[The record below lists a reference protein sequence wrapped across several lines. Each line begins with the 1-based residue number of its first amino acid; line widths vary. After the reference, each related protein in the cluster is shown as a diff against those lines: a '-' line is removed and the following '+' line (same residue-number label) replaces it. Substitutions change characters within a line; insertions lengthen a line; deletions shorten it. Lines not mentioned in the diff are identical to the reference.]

1 VKIVGNIS
9 VHPPLPQAIGRLQEL
24 AYNLWWTWN
33 PDAQALYESIDKD
46 LWEHVSENP
55 VRFLRTVSLAR
66 LQEKSRDPGY
76 LNHYHSVLQ
85 RFDAYMAEDA
95 DTWFKRNFPGRQNE
109 LIAYFSA
116 EFGLHESL
124 PIYSGGLGILS
135 GDHCKEASD
144 MGLPFVGVGF
154 LYPQGYFTQQINAKG
169 GQEAIYEKIDF
180 SEVPATQAVD
190 AEGNPVVVHVDL
202 PGRTVYAKVWK
213 IQVGRVVLYLMDTDV
228 EQNAHQ
234 DRELSARLYGGDSE
248 MRISQ
253 EYVLG
258 IAGVRTL
265 RALGYEPTVWHMN
278 EGHSAF
284 LSLERIRELVQ
295 CGMEFDAAAEVVR
308 AGNIFTTHTPVAA
321 GHDAFPLELVDKFFW
336 QYWGQMGIDREGFL
350 ALARHEQGWGAE
362 FSMTVLA
369 FRLSAY
375 HNGVSALHGQVSRR
389 MWGHLWPGTPE
400 GQVPIS
406 HITNGVHT
414 ESWLAPEKR
423 ALYGRYFSPDWLEE
437 VDSPDAWRKIE
448 LVPDEEIRS
457 AHLEC
462 KEKLVGFLRSRL
474 KGQQLRHGEG
484 HWKLSRID
492 NVFDP
497 EALTLGFARRFA
509 TYKRATLI
517 FHDKER
523 LSRLLNDPHR
533 PVQIVFAGKAH
544 PADDYGKALIESI
557 YRLSQEKGFFGKIAI
572 VENYDINV
580 ARHLVGG
587 VDVWLNTPRRPLEA
601 SGTSGQKASI
611 NGAPNF
617 SILDGWWR
625 EGYNVDNGWAIG
637 EEREYKDEETQD
649 EADALSLYSILEEEI
664 VPEFYDHPA
673 AWTERM
679 RRAIKSCGPQFSMR
693 RMLTEYTRSLY
704 VPAMDSSRTYR
715 VDFGESARRLSHW
728 KQHIRNEWQT
738 VFVAVAEHPPAQAK
752 TGDPIEIEAQVWPGR
767 LSASDIAVE
776 LVTFAAEDGDESIVQ
791 AAEQRQHVAMQSHT
805 MQAVLSNSR
814 EPGHDPHDNSIRYR
828 GAFVPEETGKYSFG
842 VRARPHHPDL
852 IHPLELGLSSW
863 A

>member
-1 VKIVGNIS
+1 MRIVGNIS
-9 VHPPLPQAIGRLQEL
+9 VHPPLPEPISRLQEL

-33 PDAQALYESIDKD
+33 PDAQVLYESIDNE
-46 LWEHVSENP
+46 LWEQVSENP
-55 VRFLRTVSLAR
+55 VKFLRTVSLQS
-66 LQEKSRDPGY
+66 LQDASRDDDY
-76 LNHYHSVLQ
+76 LRKYKLVFQ
-85 RFDAYMAEDA
+85 RFDAYIAKGA
-95 DTWFKRNFPGRQNE
+95 DTWFKRHYPGKQDE

-116 EFGLHESL
+116 EFGLHEAL

-144 MGLPFVGVGF
+144 MGLPLVGIGF
-154 LYPQGYFTQQINAKG
+154 LYPQGYFTQQINGKG

-190 AEGNPVVVHVDL
+190 ADGNPVVVHVDL

-213 IQVGRVVLYLMDTDV
+213 IQVGRVILYLMDTDV
-228 EQNAHQ
+228 EQNAQQ

-265 RALGYEPTVWHMN
+265 RALGHEPTVWHMN

-295 CGMEFDAAAEVVR
+295 GGMEFDAAAEIVR

-336 QYWGQMGIDREGFL
+336 QYWGQMGIDRERFL
-350 ALARHEQGWGAE
+350 ALARHEHGWGAE

-400 GQVPIS
+400 EQVPIG

-423 ALYGRYFSPDWLEE
+423 ALFDRYFGEEWLED
-437 VDSPDAWRKIE
+437 VDCPSAWREIE
-448 LVPDEEIRS
+448 RVPDEELLAAHRS
-457 AHLEC
+457 C
-462 KEKLVGFLRSRL
+462 KEKLVGFLRMRL
-474 KGQQLRHGEG
+474 KRQQLRLGEG
-484 HWKLSRID
+484 HWKVSRLD

-497 EALTLGFARRFA
+497 NALTLGFARRFA

-523 LSRLLNDPHR
+523 LRRILHDPDR

-544 PADDYGKALIESI
+544 PADDYGKALIERI
-557 YRLSQEKGFFGKIAI
+557 YRLSQERGFFGKIAI
-572 VENYDINV
+572 IENYDINV

-601 SGTSGQKASI
+601 SGTSGQKAAI

-617 SILDGWWR
+617 SVLDGWWR
-625 EGYNVDNGWAIG
+625 EGYDAENGWAIG

-649 EADALSLYSILEEEI
+649 EADALSLYTILEDEI
-664 VPEFYDHPA
+664 VPEYYDHFS
-673 AWTERM
+673 AWAVRM
-679 RRAIKSCGPQFSMR
+679 RKAIGSCGPQFSMR
-693 RMLTEYTRSLY
+693 RMLAEYTRSLY
-704 VPAMDSSRTYR
+704 VPAMCSSRSSR
-715 VDFGESARRLSHW
+715 ENFGESARNLSHW
-728 KQHIRNEWQT
+728 KQYVRSEWQT
-738 VFVAVAEHPPAQAK
+738 VSVAVTELPPPQAL
-752 TGDPIEIEAQVWPGR
+752 TGDPLEIEAQVWPGR

-776 LVTFAAEDGDESIVQ
+776 LVTFAAPDGEEGVATSS
-791 AAEQRQHVAMQSHT
+791 EQQQPVALQSFT
-805 MQAVLSNSR
+805 MRAVMPTSM
-814 EPGHDPHDNSIRYR
+814 EPGHDPHNHSIQYR
-828 GAFVPEETGKYSFG
+828 GTFVPEETGKYSIG
-842 VRARPHHPDL
+842 VRARPHHPAL
-852 IHPLELGLSSW
+852 IHPLELGLSVW

>member
-1 VKIVGNIS
+1 MNIVGNIS
-9 VHPPLPQAIGRLQEL
+9 VLPPLPQPISRLQEL

-33 PDAQALYESIDKD
+33 PDAQDLYASIDCK
-46 LWEHVSENP
+46 LWEQVSENP
-55 VRFLRTVSLAR
+55 VKFLRTVSLRR
-66 LQEKSRDPGY
+66 LQEASRDPGY
-76 LNHYHSVLQ
+76 LQRYSSVIQ
-85 RFDAYMAEDA
+85 KFDSYMAEGS
-95 DTWFKRNFPGRQNE
+95 DTWFKRHFPGKQDE

-116 EFGLHESL
+116 EFGLHEAL

-144 MGLPFVGVGF
+144 MDLPFVGVGF

-169 GQEAIYEKIDF
+169 GQDAIYEKIDF

-190 AEGNPVVVHVDL
+190 PEGNPVVVHVDL

-213 IQVGRVVLYLMDTDV
+213 IQVGRVPLYLMDTDV
-228 EQNAHQ
+228 EQNALQ
-234 DRELSARLYGGDSE
+234 DRELSARLYGGDRE

-295 CGMEFDAAAEVVR
+295 GGMEFNAAAEIVR

-350 ALARHEQGWGAE
+350 ALARHEHEWGAE

-375 HNGVSALHGQVSRR
+375 HNGVSALHGEVSRR
-389 MWGHLWPGTPE
+389 MWSHLWPGTPE
-400 GQVPIS
+400 AQVPID

-414 ESWLAPEKR
+414 ESWLAPELRDLFNCHFK
-423 ALYGRYFSPDWLEE
+423 ADWLEE
-437 VDSPDAWRKIE
+437 ADDMRAWAGIAEVPSEE
-448 LVPDEEIRS
+448 LRA
-457 AHLEC
+457 AHQAC
-462 KEKLVGFLRSRL
+462 KERLVSFLRARL
-474 KGQQLRHGEG
+474 KRQQLRQGEG
-484 HWKLSRID
+484 YSKLAMTDS
-492 NVFDP
+492 VFDP
-497 EALTLGFARRFA
+497 NALTLGFARRFA

-523 LSRLLNDPHR
+523 LKRLLNDPER
-533 PVQIVFAGKAH
+533 PVQLVFAGKAH
-544 PADDYGKALIESI
+544 PADDYGKAFIERI
-557 YRLSQEKGFFGKIAI
+557 YRLSQERDFYGKIAI

-587 VDVWLNTPRRPLEA
+587 VDVWLNTPRRPFEA
-601 SGTSGQKASI
+601 SGTSGQKAAI
-611 NGAPNF
+611 NGAPNL

-625 EGYNVDNGWAIG
+625 EGYNAKNGWAIG
-637 EEREYKDEETQD
+637 EEREYKDEDTQD
-649 EADALSLYSILEEEI
+649 EADALSLYTILEQEV
-664 VPEFYDHPA
+664 VPEYYERPQD
-673 AWTERM
+673 WTNRM
-679 RRAIKSCGPQFSMR
+679 RSAIASCGPQFSMR
-693 RMLTEYTRSLY
+693 RMLAEYTRKFY
-704 VPAMDSSRTYR
+704 VPAMESGNAYSAGIGETARQISRWKEY
-715 VDFGESARRLSHW
+715 VRR
-728 KQHIRNEWQT
+728 EWQT
-738 VFVAVAEHPPAQAK
+738 VFVTVPHLPPSQAK
-752 TGDPIEIEAQVWPGR
+752 TGQPIEIEAQVWPGR
-767 LSASDIAVE
+767 LSAEDLAVE
-776 LVTFAAEDGDESIVQ
+776 MVTFVAAEDENAS
-791 AAEQRQHVAMQSHT
+791 RQGEAPNQPIALQTLSMQCAMAGQE
-805 MQAVLSNSR
+805 
-814 EPGHDPHDNSIRYR
+814 EPGHDPHDNSVRFR
-828 GAFVPEETGKYSFG
+828 GLFVPEETGKYSFG
-842 VRARPHHPDL
+842 VRVRPYHPAL
-852 IHPLELGLSSW
+852 IHPLEMGLSVW

>member
-1 VKIVGNIS
+1 MKIVGNIS

-180 SEVPATQAVD
+180 SEVPASQAVD
-190 AEGNPVVVHVDL
+190 PEGNPVVVHVDL

-228 EQNAHQ
+228 EQNAQQ

-295 CGMEFDAAAEVVR
+295 GGMEFDAAAEVVR

-752 TGDPIEIEAQVWPGR
+752 TGDLIEIEAQVWPGR

-776 LVTFAAEDGDESIVQ
+776 LVTFAAEDSDESIVQ

>member
-9 VHPPLPQAIGRLQEL
+9 VHPPLPQAISRLQEL

-33 PDAQALYESIDKD
+33 PDAQDLYESIDNS
-46 LWEHVSENP
+46 LWEQVSENP
-55 VRFLRTVSLAR
+55 VKFLRTVSLQR
-66 LQEKSRDPGY
+66 LQDAS
-76 LNHYHSVLQ
+76 LNHDYLQKYNSVLQ
-85 RFDAYMAEDA
+85 RFDAYMYNDA
-95 DTWFKRNFPGRQNE
+95 DTWFKRNFPGRQDE

-116 EFGLHESL
+116 EFGLHEAL

-180 SEVPATQAVD
+180 SEVPATQAMD
-190 AEGNPVVVHVDL
+190 DEGNAVVVHVDL

-213 IQVGRVVLYLMDTDV
+213 IQVGRVILYLMDTDV
-228 EQNAHQ
+228 EQNAIQ

-265 RALGYEPTVWHMN
+265 RALGYQPTVWHMN

-295 CGMEFDAAAEVVR
+295 EGMDFDAAAEIVR
-308 AGNIFTTHTPVAA
+308 AGNVFTTHTPVAA

-336 QYWGQMGIDREGFL
+336 QYWGQMGIDRERFM
-350 ALARHEQGWGAE
+350 ALARHEHGWGAE

-375 HNGVSALHGQVSRR
+375 HNGVSALHGKVSRR
-389 MWGHLWPGTPE
+389 MWGLLWPGTPE
-400 GQVPIS
+400 EQVPIS

-423 ALYGRYFSPDWLEE
+423 ALYGRYFGASWLDE
-437 VDSPDAWRKIE
+437 VDCPEAWQGIE
-448 LVPDEEIRS
+448 QVPDEELLS
-457 AHLEC
+457 AHQAC
-462 KEKLVGFLRSRL
+462 KEKLVSFLRTRL
-474 KGQQLRHGEG
+474 KRQQLRHGEG
-484 HWKLSRID
+484 HWKLASID
-492 NVFDP
+492 SVFDP
-497 EALTLGFARRFA
+497 KALTLGFARRFA

-517 FHDKER
+517 FHDKKR
-523 LSRLLNDPHR
+523 LLRILNDPRR

-544 PADDYGKALIESI
+544 PADDYGKALIERI
-557 YRLSQEKGFFGKIAI
+557 YRLSQEREFFGKIAFI
-572 VENYDINV
+572 ENYDINV
-580 ARHLVGG
+580 ARHLVSG

-601 SGTSGQKASI
+601 SGTSGQKAAI

-617 SILDGWWR
+617 SILDGWWN
-625 EGYNVDNGWAIG
+625 EGHNAENGWAIG

-649 EADALSLYSILEEEI
+649 EADALSLYTILEEEI
-664 VPEFYDHPA
+664 VPEFYDHPSD
-673 AWTERM
+673 WTGRM
-679 RRAIKSCGPQFSMR
+679 RKAVKSCGPQFSMR
-693 RMLTEYTRSLY
+693 RMVVEYTRSLY
-704 VPAMDSSRTYR
+704 VPAMDSSHAYR
-715 VDFGESARRLSHW
+715 ENYGEPARQLSHW
-728 KQHIRNEWQT
+728 KQHVRNEWQT
-738 VFVAVAEHPPAQAK
+738 VFVAVPELPPQQAK

-767 LSASDIAVE
+767 LSAHDIAVE
-776 LVTFAAEDGDESIVQ
+776 LVTFAAADGEE
-791 AAEQRQHVAMQSHT
+791 AMKPNAEQQLPVALQSIT
-805 MQAVLSNSR
+805 MQLANHTPH
-814 EPGHDPHDNSIRYR
+814 EPGHDPHDISVRYK
-828 GAFVPEETGKYSFG
+828 GIFVPEETGKYSFG
-842 VRARPHHPDL
+842 VRARPHHPAL
-852 IHPLELGLSSW
+852 IHPLELGLSAW

>member
-1 VKIVGNIS
+1 MKIVGNIT
-9 VHPPLPQAIGRLQEL
+9 VHPPLPQAISRLQEL

-33 PDAQALYESIDKD
+33 PDAQVLYESIDKE
-46 LWEHVSENP
+46 LWERVNENP
-55 VRFLRTVSLAR
+55 VKFLRAVSLRR
-66 LQEKSRDPGY
+66 LQEASRSHDY
-76 LNHYHSVLQ
+76 LQRYSSVFR
-85 RFDAYMAEDA
+85 RFDAYMDRDA
-95 DTWFKRNFPGRQNE
+95 DTWFKRNCPGRQDE

-116 EFGLHESL
+116 EFGLHEAL

-144 MGLPFVGVGF
+144 MGLPFVGIGF
-154 LYPQGYFTQQINAKG
+154 LYPQGYFTQQINAAG

-213 IQVGRVVLYLMDTDV
+213 IQVGRVTIYLMDTDV

-234 DRELSARLYGGDSE
+234 DRELSARLYGGDRE

-265 RALGYEPTVWHMN
+265 RALGHEPTVWHMN

-284 LSLERIRELVQ
+284 LSLERVRELVQ
-295 CGMEFDAAAEVVR
+295 EGMEFDAASEIVR
-308 AGNIFTTHTPVAA
+308 AANVFTTHTPVAA

-336 QYWGQMGIDREGFL
+336 QYWGQMGIDRERFM
-350 ALARHEQGWGAE
+350 ALARHEHGWGAE

-369 FRLSAY
+369 LRLSAY
-375 HNGVSALHGQVSRR
+375 HNGVSALHGKVSRR

-400 GQVPIS
+400 EQVPIG

-423 ALYGRYFSPDWLEE
+423 ALYESYFGKGWLDEDDNPE
-437 VDSPDAWRKIE
+437 SWRGIR
-448 LVPDEEIRS
+448 LVPDGELRS
-457 AHLEC
+457 AHQVC
-462 KEKLVGFLRSRL
+462 KEDLVRFLRLRL
-474 KGQQLRHGEG
+474 KRQQLRHGEG
-484 HWKLSRID
+484 HGKLARID
-492 NVFDP
+492 GLFDA

-523 LSRLLNDPHR
+523 LGRILNDSHR

-544 PADDYGKALIESI
+544 PADDYGKALIERI
-557 YRLSQEKGFFGKIAI
+557 YRLSQERGFFGKIAI
-572 VENYDINV
+572 IENYDINV
-580 ARHLVGG
+580 ARHLVSG

-601 SGTSGQKASI
+601 SGTSGQKAAI

-617 SILDGWWR
+617 SILDGWWQ
-625 EGYNVDNGWAIG
+625 EGYNAENGWAIG
-637 EEREYKDEETQD
+637 EEREYKDEDTQD

-664 VPEFYDHPA
+664 VPEYYDQPSV
-673 AWTERM
+673 WTGRM
-679 RRAIKSCGPQFSMR
+679 RKAIESCGPQFSMR
-693 RMLTEYTRSLY
+693 RMLAEYTRSLY
-704 VPAMDSSRTYR
+704 VPAMESGRAYR
-715 VDFGESARRLSHW
+715 DNFGEDARQLSHW
-728 KQHIRNEWQT
+728 KQHVRNEWQT
-738 VFVAVAEHPPAQAK
+738 VFVAVPELPAPQAK
-752 TGDPIEIEAQVWPGR
+752 TGDKIEIEAQVWLGR
-767 LSASDIAVE
+767 LSANDIAVE
-776 LVTFAAEDGDESIVQ
+776 LVTFAAAEGEEATVQ
-791 AAEQRQHVAMQSHT
+791 SAGQQNPVALQSVAMQAAKPGY
-805 MQAVLSNSR
+805 Q
-814 EPGHDPHDNSIRYR
+814 EPGHDPHDNSVRYR
-828 GAFVPEETGKYSFG
+828 GVFVPEETGKYSFG
-842 VRARPHHPDL
+842 VRARPHHPAL
-852 IHPLELGLSSW
+852 IHPLELGLSVW

>member
-1 VKIVGNIS
+1 MNIVGNIS
-9 VHPPLPQAIGRLQEL
+9 VHPPLPEAISRLQEL

-33 PDAQALYESIDKD
+33 PDAQVLYESIDNE
-46 LWEHVSENP
+46 LWEQVSENP
-55 VRFLRTVSLAR
+55 VKFLRTVSLQR
-66 LQEKSRDPGY
+66 LQDASRDDDY
-76 LNHYHSVLQ
+76 LRRYNSVFL
-85 RFDAYMAEDA
+85 RFDTYMAKEA
-95 DTWFKRNFPGRQNE
+95 DTWFKRRYPGKQNE

-116 EFGLHESL
+116 EFGLHEAL

-144 MGLPFVGVGF
+144 MGLPFVGIGF

-180 SEVPATQAVD
+180 SEVPATQAED
-190 AEGNPVVVHVDL
+190 ADGSPVVVHVDL

-213 IQVGRVVLYLMDTDV
+213 IQVGRVILYLMDTDV
-228 EQNAHQ
+228 EQNAQQ

-295 CGMEFDAAAEVVR
+295 GGMAFDEAAEIVR

-336 QYWGQMGIDREGFL
+336 QYWGQMGIDRERFL
-350 ALARHEQGWGAE
+350 ALARHEHGWGAE

-375 HNGVSALHGQVSRR
+375 HNGVSKLHGKVSRR

-400 GQVPIS
+400 EQVPIG

-423 ALYGRYFSPDWLEE
+423 ALYDCYFGEEWLEE
-437 VDSPDAWRKIE
+437 VDRPSAWREIE
-448 LVPDEEIRS
+448 RVPDEELLS
-457 AHLEC
+457 AHKAC
-462 KEKLVGFLRSRL
+462 KHRLAGFLRKRL
-474 KGQQLRHGEG
+474 KRQQVRLGEG
-484 HWKLSRID
+484 HWKVARLDS
-492 NVFDP
+492 VFDP
-497 EALTLGFARRFA
+497 NALTLGFARRFA

-523 LSRLLNDPHR
+523 LRRILSDPDR

-544 PADDYGKALIESI
+544 PADEYGKALIERI
-557 YRLSQEKGFFGKIAI
+557 YRLSQERGFFGKIAI
-572 VENYDINV
+572 IENYDINV

-587 VDVWLNTPRRPLEA
+587 VDIWLNTPRRPLEA
-601 SGTSGQKASI
+601 SGTSGQKAAI

-617 SILDGWWR
+617 SVLDGWWR
-625 EGYNVDNGWAIG
+625 EGYDAENGWAIG

-649 EADALSLYSILEEEI
+649 EADALSLYTILEDEI
-664 VPEFYDHPA
+664 VPEFYDHRS

-679 RRAIKSCGPQFSMR
+679 RKAIGSCGPQFSMR
-693 RMLTEYTRSLY
+693 RMLAEYTRSLY
-704 VPAMDSSRTYR
+704 VPAMSSSRSYR
-715 VDFGESARRLSHW
+715 GNFGESARNLSHW
-728 KQHIRNEWQT
+728 KQYVRSEWQT
-738 VFVAVAEHPPAQAK
+738 VSVAVADLPPPQAM
-752 TGDPIEIEAQVWPGR
+752 TGDSIEIEAQVWPGR

-776 LVTFAAEDGDESIVQ
+776 LVTFAAPDGEEAVATSS
-791 AAEQRQHVAMQSHT
+791 EQQKPVALQSFT
-805 MQAVLSNSR
+805 MQAVVPTSK
-814 EPGHDPHDNSIRYR
+814 EPGYDPHNQSIRYR
-828 GAFVPEETGKYSFG
+828 GTFVPEETGKYSIG
-842 VRARPHHPDL
+842 VRARPHHPAL
-852 IHPLELGLSSW
+852 IHPLELGLSAW

>member
-180 SEVPATQAVD
+180 SEVPASQAVD
-190 AEGNPVVVHVDL
+190 PEGNPVVVHVDL

-228 EQNAHQ
+228 EQNAQQ

-295 CGMEFDAAAEVVR
+295 GGMEFDAAAEVVR

-752 TGDPIEIEAQVWPGR
+752 TGDLIEIEAQVWPGR

-776 LVTFAAEDGDESIVQ
+776 LVTFAAEDSDESIVQ

>member
-1 VKIVGNIS
+1 MKIVGNIS
-9 VHPPLPQAIGRLQEL
+9 VHPPLPQAISRLQEL

-33 PDAQALYESIDKD
+33 PDAKELYESIDAE
-46 LWEHVSENP
+46 LWERVSENP
-55 VRFLRTVSLAR
+55 VKLLRTVSLQR
-66 LQEKSRDPGY
+66 LQDASCDDNYVRKYR
-76 LNHYHSVLQ
+76 SVFQ
-85 RFDAYMAEDA
+85 RFDSYMAKDA
-95 DTWFKRNFPGRQNE
+95 DTWFRRHYPGTQDE

-116 EFGLHESL
+116 EFGLHEAL

-144 MGLPFVGVGF
+144 MGLPLVGIGF

-190 AEGNPVVVHVDL
+190 SEGNPVVVHVDL

-213 IQVGRVVLYLMDTDV
+213 IQVGRVFLYLMDTDV
-228 EQNAHQ
+228 EQNAQQ

-295 CGMEFDAAAEVVR
+295 GGMGFDEAAEVVR

-336 QYWGQMGIDREGFL
+336 QYWGQMGIDRERFL
-350 ALARHEQGWGAE
+350 ALARHEHRWGAE

-375 HNGVSALHGQVSRR
+375 HNGVSALHGKVSRR
-389 MWGHLWPGTPE
+389 MWGLLWPGTPE
-400 GQVPIS
+400 EQVPIG

-423 ALYGRYFSPDWLEE
+423 ALYVRYLGERWLEE
-437 VDSPDAWRKIE
+437 VDCAGAWREIE
-448 LVPDEEIRS
+448 RVPDEALLA
-457 AHLEC
+457 AHLSC
-462 KEKLVGFLRSRL
+462 KEKLVDFLRMRL
-474 KGQQLRHGEG
+474 KRQQLRHGEG
-484 HWKLSRID
+484 HWKLTRLDS
-492 NVFDP
+492 VFDP
-497 EALTLGFARRFA
+497 NALTLGFARRFA
-509 TYKRATLI
+509 TYKRATLV

-523 LSRLLNDPHR
+523 LSRILNDPDR

-544 PADDYGKALIESI
+544 PADDYGKALIERI
-557 YRLSQEKGFFGKIAI
+557 YRLSQERGFFGKIAI
-572 VENYDINV
+572 IENYDINV

-601 SGTSGQKASI
+601 SGTSGQKAAI

-617 SILDGWWR
+617 SVLDGWWR
-625 EGYNVDNGWAIG
+625 EGYDAENGWAIG

-649 EADALSLYSILEEEI
+649 EADALSLYTILEDEI
-664 VPEFYDHPA
+664 VPEYYDHRSI
-673 AWTERM
+673 WTARM
-679 RRAIKSCGPQFSMR
+679 RKAIGSCGPQFSMR
-693 RMLTEYTRSLY
+693 RMLVEYTQSFY
-704 VPAMDSSRTYR
+704 VPAMSSSRSYR
-715 VDFGESARRLSHW
+715 ENFGESARNLSHW
-728 KQHIRNEWQT
+728 KQYVRNEWQT
-738 VFVAVAEHPPAQAK
+738 VSVAVPELPPPQAM

-776 LVTFAAEDGDESIVQ
+776 LVTFAAPAGEE
-791 AAEQRQHVAMQSHT
+791 AAAPYSEEQQPVALQSFA
-805 MQAVLSNSR
+805 MEAVKPMSQV
-814 EPGHDPHDNSIRYR
+814 PGHDAHDHSIRYR
-828 GAFVPEETGKYSFG
+828 GKFVPEETGKYSIG
-842 VRARPHHPDL
+842 VRARPHHPAL
-852 IHPLELGLSSW
+852 IHPLELGLSVW

>member
-1 VKIVGNIS
+1 MNIVGNIS
-9 VHPPLPQAIGRLQEL
+9 VHPPLPQAISRLQEL

-33 PDAQALYESIDKD
+33 PEAQKLYESIDKE
-46 LWEHVSENP
+46 LWERVSENP
-55 VRFLRTVSLAR
+55 VKFLRTVSLQR
-66 LQEKSRDPGY
+66 LKDAARDPDY
-76 LNHYHSVLQ
+76 LQ
-85 RFDAYMAEDA
+85 RYSSVFKRFDTYMAEDA
-95 DTWFKRNFPGRQNE
+95 NTWFKRSFPGRQNE

-116 EFGLHESL
+116 EFGLHEAL

-144 MGLPFVGVGF
+144 MGLPFVGIGF

-190 AEGNPVVVHVDL
+190 TEGNPVVVHVDL

-213 IQVGRVVLYLMDTDV
+213 IQVGRVILYLMDTDV

-234 DRELSARLYGGDSE
+234 DRELSARLYGGDRE

-295 CGMEFDAAAEVVR
+295 GGMEFDAAAEIVR
-308 AGNIFTTHTPVAA
+308 AGNVFTTHTPVAA

-336 QYWGQMGIDREGFL
+336 QFWGQMGIDRERFL
-350 ALARHEQGWGAE
+350 ALARHEHGWGAE

-375 HNGVSALHGQVSRR
+375 HNGVSALHGKVSRR

-400 GQVPIS
+400 EQVPIS

-423 ALYGRYFSPDWLEE
+423 ALYERYFSATWTDEGDCSE
-437 VDSPDAWRKIE
+437 AWRGIE

-457 AHLEC
+457 AHLAC
-462 KEKLVGFLRSRL
+462 KEKLVRFLRSRL
-474 KGQQLRHGEG
+474 KRQQLRHGEG
-484 HWKLSRID
+484 HWKLARID
-492 NVFDP
+492 NLFDP

-517 FHDKER
+517 FQDKER
-523 LSRLLNDPHR
+523 LLRILNDPHR

-544 PADDYGKALIESI
+544 PADEYGKALIERI
-557 YRLSQEKGFFGKIAI
+557 YRLSQERGFFGKIAFI
-572 VENYDINV
+572 ENYDINV

-601 SGTSGQKASI
+601 SGTSGQKAAI

-617 SILDGWWR
+617 SILDGWWG
-625 EGYNVDNGWAIG
+625 EGYDAESGWAIG

-649 EADALSLYSILEEEI
+649 EADALSLYTILEEEI
-664 VPEFYDHPA
+664 VPEFYDHKA
-673 AWTERM
+673 VWTARM
-679 RRAIKSCGPQFSMR
+679 RSAIASCGPRFSMR
-693 RMLTEYTRSLY
+693 RMLAEYTRSLY
-704 VPAMDSSRTYR
+704 VPAMNSSFSFR
-715 VDFGESARRLSHW
+715 DDLGESALHLSHW
-728 KQHIRNEWQT
+728 KQHVRNEWQT
-738 VFVAVAEHPPAQAK
+738 VFVAVPELPPTQAM
-752 TGDPIEIEAQVWPGR
+752 TGDSIEIEAQVWLGR
-767 LSASDIAVE
+767 LSAKDIAVE
-776 LVTFAAEDGDESIVQ
+776 LVTFAAPNGEETMMPST
-791 AAEQRQHVAMQSHT
+791 EQQNPVALQSVT
-805 MQAVLSNSR
+805 MQAVIPAHQEL
-814 EPGHDPHDNSIRYR
+814 GHDTHDNSVRYR
-828 GAFVPEETGKYSFG
+828 GTFVPEETGKYSFG
-842 VRARPHHPDL
+842 VRARPQHPGL
-852 IHPLELGLSSW
+852 IHPLELGLSAW

>member
-1 VKIVGNIS
+1 MKIVANVS
-9 VHPPLPQAIGRLQEL
+9 VHPPLPEAISRLQEL

-33 PDAQALYESIDKD
+33 PDAQVLYESIDNE
-46 LWEHVSENP
+46 LWEKVSENP
-55 VRFLRTVSLAR
+55 VKFLRTVSLQR
-66 LQEKSRDPGY
+66 LQDASRDDDY
-76 LNHYHSVLQ
+76 LRRYNLVFQ
-85 RFDAYMAEDA
+85 RFDAYMAKEA
-95 DTWFKRNFPGRQNE
+95 DTWFKRHYPGKQNE

-116 EFGLHESL
+116 EFGLHEAL
-124 PIYSGGLGILS
+124 PFYSGGLGILS
-135 GDHCKEASD
+135 GDHCKEASV
-144 MGLPFVGVGF
+144 MGLPLVGIGF

-190 AEGNPVVVHVDL
+190 ADGNPVVVHVDL

-213 IQVGRVVLYLMDTDV
+213 IQVGRVILYLMDTDV
-228 EQNAHQ
+228 EQNAQQ

-295 CGMEFDAAAEVVR
+295 GGMEFDAAAEIVR
-308 AGNIFTTHTPVAA
+308 SANIFTTHTPVAA

-336 QYWGQMGIDREGFL
+336 QYWGQMGIDRERFL
-350 ALARHEQGWGAE
+350 ALARHEHGWGAE

-375 HNGVSALHGQVSRR
+375 HNGVSALHGKVSRR

-400 GQVPIS
+400 EQVPIG

-423 ALYGRYFSPDWLEE
+423 ALFDSYFGEEWLEE
-437 VDSPDAWRKIE
+437 VDCPGAWREIE
-448 LVPDEEIRS
+448 RVPDQKLLA
-457 AHLEC
+457 AHQSC
-462 KEKLVGFLRSRL
+462 KEKLVGFLRMRL
-474 KGQQLRHGEG
+474 KRQQLRLGEG
-484 HWKLSRID
+484 HWKVARLD

-497 EALTLGFARRFA
+497 NALTLGFARRFA

-523 LSRLLNDPHR
+523 LRRILNDPDR

-544 PADDYGKALIESI
+544 PADDYGKALIERI
-557 YRLSQEKGFFGKIAI
+557 YRLSQERGFFGKIAI
-572 VENYDINV
+572 IENYDINV

-601 SGTSGQKASI
+601 SGTSGQKAAI

-617 SILDGWWR
+617 SVLDGWWR
-625 EGYNVDNGWAIG
+625 EGYDDENGWAIG

-649 EADALSLYSILEEEI
+649 EADALSLYTILEDEI
-664 VPEFYDHPA
+664 VPEYYDHRSV
-673 AWTERM
+673 WTGRM
-679 RRAIKSCGPQFSMR
+679 RKAIGSCGPKFSMR
-693 RMLTEYTRSLY
+693 RMLAEYTRSLY
-704 VPAMDSSRTYR
+704 VPAMSSSRSYR
-715 VDFGESARRLSHW
+715 DNFGESARNLSHW
-728 KQHIRNEWQT
+728 KQYIRSEWQA
-738 VFVAVAEHPPAQAK
+738 VSVAVTDLPPPQAM
-752 TGDPIEIEAQVWPGR
+752 TGDPIEIEARVWTGR

-776 LVTFAAEDGDESIVQ
+776 LVTFAASDGEERVAPNSEQHHPVALQSLSMQLVEPTNQDLGSDLHDSSVQ
-791 AAEQRQHVAMQSHT
+791 
-805 MQAVLSNSR
+805 
-814 EPGHDPHDNSIRYR
+814 YR
-828 GAFVPEETGKYSFG
+828 GIFVPEETGKYSIG
-842 VRARPHHPDL
+842 VRARPHHPAL
-852 IHPLELGLSSW
+852 IHPLELGLSVW

>member
-1 VKIVGNIS
+1 MKIVGNIS

-33 PDAQALYESIDKD
+33 PEAQALYESIDKE
-46 LWEHVSENP
+46 LWGHVSENP

-66 LQEKSRDPGY
+66 LQERSRDPGY

-85 RFDAYMAEDA
+85 RFDAYMAEEA

-116 EFGLHESL
+116 EFGLHEAL

-190 AEGNPVVVHVDL
+190 REGSPVVVHVDL

-228 EQNAHQ
+228 EQNAQQ

-295 CGMEFDAAAEVVR
+295 SGMEYAAAAEVVR

-336 QYWGQMGIDREGFL
+336 QYWGQMGIDRERFL
-350 ALARHEQGWGAE
+350 ALARHEHGWGAE

-406 HITNGVHT
+406 QITNGVHT

-437 VDSPDAWRKIE
+437 VDCPEAWRKIE

-457 AHLEC
+457 AHQEC

-474 KGQQLRHGEG
+474 KSQQLRHGEG

-523 LSRLLNDPHR
+523 LRRLLNDPHR

-544 PADDYGKALIESI
+544 PADDYGKALIERI

-625 EGYNVDNGWAIG
+625 EGYNVENGWAIG

-715 VDFGESARRLSHW
+715 VDFGESARRLSDW
-728 KQHIRNEWQT
+728 KQHVRNEWQT

-776 LVTFAAEDGDESIVQ
+776 LVTFAAEDGDESMVLAAGQRQQ
-791 AAEQRQHVAMQSHT
+791 AAIQSHT
-805 MQAVLSNSR
+805 MQAVLSNDQ
-814 EPGHDPHDNSIRYR
+814 EHGHDSHDNGIRYK
-828 GAFVPEETGKYSFG
+828 GVFVPEETGKYSFG

>member
-1 VKIVGNIS
+1 MNIVGNIS
-9 VHPPLPQAIGRLQEL
+9 VHPPLPQAISRLQEL

-33 PDAQALYESIDKD
+33 PDAQDLYESIDKE
-46 LWEHVSENP
+46 LWERVSENP
-55 VRFLRTVSLAR
+55 VKFLRTVSLQR
-66 LQEKSRDPGY
+66 LKDASGDSDY
-76 LNHYHSVLQ
+76 LQRYNSVFQ

-95 DTWFKRNFPGRQNE
+95 NTWFKRNFPGRQNE

-116 EFGLHESL
+116 EFGLHEAL

-154 LYPQGYFTQQINAKG
+154 LYPQGYFIQQINAKG

-190 AEGNPVVVHVDL
+190 AEDNPIVVHVDL

-213 IQVGRVVLYLMDTDV
+213 IQVGRVILYLMDTDV

-234 DRELSARLYGGDSE
+234 DRELSARLYGGDRE

-265 RALGYEPTVWHMN
+265 RALGYAPTVWHMN

-295 CGMEFDAAAEVVR
+295 GGMEFDAAAEIVR

-336 QYWGQMGIDREGFL
+336 QFWGQMGIDRERFL
-350 ALARHEQGWGAE
+350 DLARHEHGWGAE

-375 HNGVSALHGQVSRR
+375 HNGVSALHGKVSRQ

-400 GQVPIS
+400 EQIPIS

-423 ALYGRYFSPDWLEE
+423 ALYERHFNPNWLEE
-437 VDSPDAWRKIE
+437 VDCPEAWRGIE
-448 LVPDEEIRS
+448 LVSDEEIRS
-457 AHLEC
+457 AHQAC
-462 KEKLVGFLRSRL
+462 KEKLVSFLRTRL
-474 KGQQLRHGEG
+474 KRQQLRHGEG
-484 HWKLSRID
+484 HWKLARID
-492 NVFDP
+492 SVFDP
-497 EALTLGFARRFA
+497 KALTLGFARRFA
-509 TYKRATLI
+509 TYKRATLV

-523 LSRLLNDPHR
+523 LRRLLNDPHR

-544 PADDYGKALIESI
+544 PADDYGKALIERI
-557 YRLSQEKGFFGKIAI
+557 YRLSQERDFFGKIAI
-572 VENYDINV
+572 LENYDINV

-601 SGTSGQKASI
+601 SGTSGQKAAI

-625 EGYNVDNGWAIG
+625 EGYDAENGWAIG

-649 EADALSLYSILEEEI
+649 EADALSLYTILEEEI
-664 VPEFYDHPA
+664 VPEFYDHPSV
-673 AWTERM
+673 WTGRV
-679 RRAIKSCGPQFSMR
+679 RSAIASCGPQFSMR
-693 RMLTEYTRSLY
+693 RMLAEYTRTLY
-704 VPAMDSSRTYR
+704 VPAMDSSRSYSAN
-715 VDFGESARRLSHW
+715 FGESARQLSHW
-728 KQHIRNEWQT
+728 KQHVRNEWQT
-738 VFVAVAEHPPAQAK
+738 VFVAVPELPPTQAK
-752 TGDPIEIEAQVWPGR
+752 TGDSIQIEAQVWPGR
-767 LSASDIAVE
+767 LSANDIAVD
-776 LVTFAAEDGDESIVQ
+776 LVTFAAPNGEEAVMPN
-791 AAEQRQHVAMQSHT
+791 AEQQQPVALQSVT
-805 MQAVLSNSR
+805 MQAIMPAPQES
-814 EPGHDPHDNSIRYR
+814 GHDPHDNSVRFQGI
-828 GAFVPEETGKYSFG
+828 FVPEETGKYSFG
-842 VRARPHHPDL
+842 VRARPHHPAL
-852 IHPLELGLSSW
+852 IHPLELGLSAW

>member
-1 VKIVGNIS
+1 MKIVGNIS
-9 VHPPLPQAIGRLQEL
+9 VHPPLPQAISRLHEL

-33 PDAQALYESIDKD
+33 PDAQELYELIDNE
-46 LWEHVSENP
+46 LWERVSENP
-55 VRFLRTVSLAR
+55 VRFLRTVSLQR
-66 LQEKSRDPGY
+66 LQDAACEHDYVQKY
-76 LNHYHSVLQ
+76 MSVFQ
-85 RFDAYMAEDA
+85 RFDSYMAKDV
-95 DTWFKRNFPGRQNE
+95 DTWFKRSYPGKGNE

-116 EFGLHESL
+116 EFGLHEAL

-190 AEGNPVVVHVDL
+190 ADGNPVVVHVDL

-213 IQVGRVVLYLMDTDV
+213 IQVGRVKLYLMDTDV
-228 EQNAHQ
+228 EQNAQQ
-234 DRELSARLYGGDSE
+234 DRELSARLYGGDNE

-295 CGMEFDAAAEVVR
+295 GGMGFDEAAEIVR

-336 QYWGQMGIDREGFL
+336 QYWGQMGIDRERFL

-369 FRLSAY
+369 FRMSAY
-375 HNGVSALHGQVSRR
+375 HNGVSALHGKVSRR

-400 GQVPIS
+400 EQVPIG

-423 ALYGRYFSPDWLEE
+423 ALYDRYFGVEWLGE
-437 VDSPDAWRKIE
+437 VDCLSAWREIE
-448 LVPDEEIRS
+448 RVPEEELMA
-457 AHLEC
+457 AHQAC
-462 KEKLVGFLRSRL
+462 KEKLIGFLRSRL
-474 KGQQLRHGEG
+474 KRQQLRFGEG
-484 HWKLSRID
+484 HWKVARLDS
-492 NVFDP
+492 VFDP
-497 EALTLGFARRFA
+497 KALTLGFARRFA

-517 FHDKER
+517 FRDKER
-523 LSRLLNDPHR
+523 LRRILNDPQR

-544 PADDYGKALIESI
+544 PADDFGKAFIERI
-557 YRLSQEKGFFGKIAI
+557 YRLSQERGFFGKIAI

-601 SGTSGQKASI
+601 SGTSGQKAAI

-617 SILDGWWR
+617 SVLDGWWR
-625 EGYNVDNGWAIG
+625 EGYAADNGWAIG
-637 EEREYKDEETQD
+637 EEREYKDEDTQD
-649 EADALSLYSILEEEI
+649 EADALSLYTILEDEI
-664 VPEFYDHPA
+664 VPEYYDHRS
-673 AWTERM
+673 AWTGRM
-679 RRAIKSCGPQFSMR
+679 RKAIGSCGPQFSMR
-693 RMLTEYTRSLY
+693 RMLAEYTRSLY
-704 VPAMDSSRTYR
+704 VPAMSSSRSYR
-715 VDFGESARRLSHW
+715 ENFGESARDLSNW
-728 KQHIRNEWQT
+728 KQFVRNEWQT
-738 VFVAVAEHPPAQAK
+738 VSVAIPELPPTQAM

-776 LVTFAAEDGDESIVQ
+776 LVTFAAPEGMEAMAPGS
-791 AAEQRQHVAMQSHT
+791 EQQPPVALQSFAMQEVMPT
-805 MQAVLSNSR
+805 DRA
-814 EPGHDPHDNSIRYR
+814 PAHDPHDNSIRYR
-828 GAFVPEETGKYSFG
+828 GTFVSEETGKYSIG
-842 VRARPHHPDL
+842 VRARPHHPAL
-852 IHPLELGLSSW
+852 IHPLELGLSVW